1 VSPPPNLDEGL
12 DADHDEDAPLRFRPV
27 DNVVGPG
34 TPPGPIERDLG
45 ENRLLAI
52 SAEEPASLI
61 QAKQEACWRR
71 AMEEELQA
79 IEDNGTWTLTDL
91 PQGRRAI
98 GLKWVFKVKK
108 DEHGAVVRYKGGS
121 L

>member
-1 VSPPPNLDEGL
+1 
-12 DADHDEDAPLRFRPV
+12 V
-27 DNVVGPG
+27 DDVVGPG